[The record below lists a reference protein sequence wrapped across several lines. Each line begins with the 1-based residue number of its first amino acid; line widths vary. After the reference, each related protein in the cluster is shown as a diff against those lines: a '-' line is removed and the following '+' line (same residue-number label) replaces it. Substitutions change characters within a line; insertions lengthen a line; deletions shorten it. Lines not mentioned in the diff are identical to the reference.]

1 MEIKSVTELVEQVK
15 LEMSALGY
23 SPKSVANHC
32 TNWKRLIEY
41 TKSNDVGSYSTETG
55 LRFLEA
61 FYGSEV
67 LKCNPPPH
75 MVVSCLRS
83 MNMLSEYQRHGTIR
97 PMGYFNKYRCPAF
110 AEKAVKMYHE
120 SCTHE
125 KGLSSKTADKS
136 LTSIHKFL
144 SVVLGRGVLEFSQLS
159 RSDIQAFVETL
170 SPFRKK
176 TVYGYLSFV
185 RCFLRY
191 LHQQGLTPVDL
202 SIHLPTFRRPS
213 DNDRIPSA
221 YSSQEVRI
229 LLEHVDRANPKG
241 KRLYAMM
248 LLSSIYGL
256 RGGEVC
262 RLRFNDIDWD
272 RNTIHVIHE
281 KGGKD
286 SLYPLLPAVGNAI
299 IDYIRNARPDFD
311 SPCIFLSAGRPV
323 KETTTA
329 SFSNAVSELIRIS
342 GIPVPKGKRT
352 GCHTLR
358 HSCATMMLEN
368 DVSLPIISEVLAHT
382 STETTSIYTVMDA
395 THLRQ
400 CALEVEKI
408 LKEARQ

>member
-1 MEIKSVTELVEQVK
+1 
-15 LEMSALGY
+15 
-23 SPKSVANHC
+23 
-32 TNWKRLIEY
+32 
-41 TKSNDVGSYSTETG
+41 
-55 LRFLEA
+55 
-61 FYGSEV
+61 
-67 LKCNPPPH
+67 
-75 MVVSCLRS
+75 
-83 MNMLSEYQRHGTIR
+83 
-97 PMGYFNKYRCPAF
+97 
-110 AEKAVKMYHE
+110 MYYE
-120 SCTHE
+120 SCIQE
-125 KGLSSKTADKS
+125 KGLSSRTVDNS
-136 LTSIHKFL
+136 LTGIHKL
-144 SVVLGRGVLEFSQLS
+144 LNVVLGRGVQEFSQIS
-159 RSDIQAFVETL
+159 RGDIQAFVETL
-170 SPFRKK
+170 SPLRRK
-176 TVYGYLSFV
+176 TVYGYLSYA

-191 LHQQGLTPVDL
+191 LYQQGFTSVDL
-202 SIHLPTFRRPS
+202 SVQLPTLRRPC

-221 YSSQEVRI
+221 YSPQELRI
-229 LLEHVDRANPKG
+229 LLGLVDRANPKG

-248 LLSSIYGL
+248 LLSSLYGL

-262 RLRFNDIDWD
+262 GLRFNDIDWD

-329 SFSNAVSELIRIS
+329 SFSDAVSELIRIS
-342 GIPVPKGKRT
+342 EIPVPRGKRT

-368 DVSLPIISEVLAHT
+368 DVSLPVISEVLAHS
-382 STETTSIYTVMDA
+382 STETTSIYTAVDA

-408 LKEARQ
+408 LQEARQ

>member
-1 MEIKSVTELVEQVK
+1 METKNVRELMHQVK

-23 SPKSVANHC
+23 SPNSITNNN

-41 TKSNDVGSYSTETG
+41 MESNDIGSYSMETG
-55 LRFLEA
+55 LHFLETV
-61 FYGSEV
+61 FGSEV
-67 LKCNPPPH
+67 LKRTPPSH
-75 MVVSCLRS
+75 RVVSCMRS

-97 PMGYFNKYRCPAF
+97 PMGYFNKYQCPAF

-120 SCTHE
+120 SCIQE
-125 KGLSSKTADKS
+125 KGLTRRTVENS
-136 LTSIHKFL
+136 LTGIHKFL
-144 SVVLGRGVLEFSQLS
+144 NVVLGRGVQEFSQIS
-159 RSDIQAFVETL
+159 KNDIQAFVEAL
-170 SPFRKK
+170 SPLRRK
-176 TVYGYLSFV
+176 TIYGYLSYV

-191 LHQQGLTPVDL
+191 LHQQGLTPTDL
-202 SIHLPTFRRPS
+202 SIQLPTFRRPC

-221 YSSQEVRI
+221 YSSQEIRI
-229 LLEHVDRANPKG
+229 LLEHVDRANPTG
-241 KRLYAMM
+241 KRLYAMI
-248 LLSSIYGL
+248 LLSCIYGL

-286 SLYPLLPAVGNAI
+286 SFYPLLPAVGNAI

-311 SPCIFLSAGRPV
+311 SPCIFLSANRPV

-329 SFSNAVSELIRIS
+329 SFSAAVSELIRIS

-368 DVSLPIISEVLAHT
+368 DVSLPVISEVLAHT
-382 STETTSIYTVMDA
+382 STETTSIYTMVDA

-400 CALEVEKI
+400 CALEVEK
-408 LKEARQ
+408 LLQEAYQ

>member
-1 MEIKSVTELVEQVK
+1 METKNVTELVHQVK

-23 SPKSVANHC
+23 SPKSVTNHDA
-32 TNWKRLIEY
+32 NWKRLIEY
-41 TKSNDVGSYSTETG
+41 MKSNGIGSYSMETG
-55 LRFLEA
+55 MHFLETV
-61 FYGSEV
+61 FGSEV
-67 LKCNPPPH
+67 LKRNPPPH

-83 MNMLSEYQRHGTIR
+83 MNMLSEYQRRGTIR
-97 PMGYFNKYRCPAF
+97 PMGYFNKYLCPAF
-110 AEKAVKMYHE
+110 AEKTVKMYYE
-120 SCTHE
+120 SCTQE

-144 SVVLGRGVLEFSQLS
+144 SVVLGRGVQEFSQLS

-191 LHQQGLTPVDL
+191 LHQQGLTPTDL
-202 SIHLPTFRRPS
+202 SIQLPAIRRPS

-221 YSSQEVRI
+221 YSSQEIRI

-248 LLSSIYGL
+248 LLSSLYGL

-262 RLRFNDIDWD
+262 KLRFNDIDWE

-329 SFSNAVSELIRIS
+329 SFSDAVSELIRIS

-368 DVSLPIISEVLAHT
+368 DVSLPVISEVLAHT